1 MSSFVKQSYAEVQ
14 AHISSNPRKHI
25 LKIALQKSVLAENN
39 IVNKVTPI
47 GENGTWENLNCR
59 KF

>member
-47 GENGTWENLNCR
+47 GENGT
-59 KF
+59 